1 MAKILGGLRTS
12 RFPLATN
19 YEDQGPDEIVFPE
32 DLSALDDAGVDS
44 LLNGAL
50 EAFQDIY
57 GDGSNLSDAQV
68 DALSALTE
76 GITRVK
82 GEKDGRTA
90 ASAERSASAAALAE
104 QAGITR
110 GTTGD
115 PAPVVEEPAVEVPA
129 VEEVPAV
136 GSFVTSRMQSTGQ
149 KAMQT
154 WHGSPEQPCG
164 SIQATGF
171 GRLAGAGRAGGADVV
186 GVSTIRPII
195 SE

>member
-1 MAKILGGLRTS
+1 MAKIFGGLRGS

-32 DLSALDDAGVDS
+32 DLAALDDAGVDS

-57 GDGSNLSDAQV
+57 GDGTNLSDAQV

-82 GEKDGRTA
+82 GEKDARTA

-104 QAGITR
+104 QAR
-110 GTTGD
+110 S
-115 PAPVVEEPAVEVPA
+115 EEH
-129 VEEVPAV
+129 
-136 GSFVTSRMQSTGQ
+136 TSELQSLMRISYDVFCL
-149 KAMQT
+149 KNNK
-154 WHGSPEQPCG
+154 QPYNN
-164 SIQATGF
+164 
-171 GRLAGAGRAGGADVV
+171 
-186 GVSTIRPII
+186 
-195 SE
+195 